1 MNQEEP
7 SKRKRRSSDYIPNH
21 YTPYYFRRIKK
32 EFPEIEEKDL
42 RKAVSM
48 YFKLCRDELALG
60 HKINLQ
66 NKLGNLYLKKEKRE
80 VFIND
85 KGEIVNELPIN
96 IRETSRLWREKP
108 EIKNK
113 VFVRY
118 VNDHTDN
125 CLFSLHYESGKAIY
139 KNKSIYNFVFN
150 RGLKSE
156 LSTNIFDKKVDAFL
170 KKYKD
175 E

>member
-66 NKLGNLYLKKEKRE
+66 NKLGNLYLKKEKNSWK
-80 VFIND
+80 IID
-85 KGEIVNELPIN
+85 
-96 IRETSRLWREKP
+96 EKMVW
-108 EIKNK
+108 I
-113 VFVRY
+113 
-118 VNDHTDN
+118 
-125 CLFSLHYESGKAIY
+125 S
-139 KNKSIYNFVFN
+139 
-150 RGLKSE
+150 
-156 LSTNIFDKKVDAFL
+156 
-170 KKYKD
+170 
-175 E
+175 